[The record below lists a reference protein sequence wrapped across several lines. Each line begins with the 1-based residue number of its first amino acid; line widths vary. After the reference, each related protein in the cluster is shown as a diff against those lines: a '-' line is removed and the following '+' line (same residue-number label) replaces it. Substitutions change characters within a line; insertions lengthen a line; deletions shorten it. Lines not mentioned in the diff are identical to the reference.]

1 MQSLQRA
8 TAISD
13 RMVDQSA
20 KLKRVKKN
28 VGSLE
33 SEKNKAKLALDA
45 TNQLKADVVVAE
57 QA

>member
-1 MQSLQRA
+1 
-8 TAISD
+8 
-13 RMVDQSA
+13 MVDQSA

-33 SEKNKAKLALDA
+33 SEKNKAKLALA
-45 TNQLKADVVVAE
+45 VTNQLKADLVVAE